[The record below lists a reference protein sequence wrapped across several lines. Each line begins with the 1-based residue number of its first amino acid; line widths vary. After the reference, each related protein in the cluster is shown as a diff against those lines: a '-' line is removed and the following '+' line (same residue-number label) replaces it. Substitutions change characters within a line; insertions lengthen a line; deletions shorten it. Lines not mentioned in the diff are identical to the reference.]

1 MDRSDSGVLGAWMNL
16 PKPDKPG
23 SEWLPTQPDRSYR
36 RRMAQ
41 LRWRHFNGTPALD
54 LAADHCRLVDLS
66 LQSLLKP
73 SRLAPPGSTARSRKH
88 CWLALGAY
96 GSLELTPF
104 SPLRLLLTGSIGDGE
119 ANRVLEAARSRM
131 AAMGI
136 SGEVVQFSSREC
148 LRRSQTDMG
157 FCLELLSS
165 RWLGGARSVGSD
177 LQQRLR
183 STLVKR
189 PVVFLCDLEGHYRQ
203 MLDGGESSVYALT
216 AGLEQGPGGLWCCR
230 ALLQALRLLAGT
242 GDPVRILGKGGITP
256 AEWTQLLAIR
266 ERLLQIQTHLHFL
279 AGAPESDLLGE
290 VGVRTARFLGFHD
303 SRQLPALELLVR
315 DILRRKRKLM
325 ALFEGYLERNK
336 AAFLKGNE
344 PFKSQYLRLVSQP
357 EQGSEEETPQRWMKI
372 FRLSQMEPGIVQPP
386 MVSRLQARLH
396 RWPDRYWRVSAM
408 HADFRGILKNKGR
421 VGSTLRRMRDLGFL
435 ARYLP
440 EFGRLDCLPGIS
452 RGRRYSIDEHTL
464 RAVDRLDQVANSTDP
479 GLRDY
484 RGLLEQVE
492 DPSILYLGLLLHET
506 GANGPDRLSGN
517 GQPMAVRALQ
527 RLNAPPEDRDRV
539 LMLVT
544 EQTLLAH
551 VSQRRDFD
559 DPLVVQE
566 ISSVVETT
574 DNLNML
580 LLHTFADL
588 TSVDETAWSERN
600 RFLLWS
606 LYFRVMDR
614 LMFGRELSGAEHAR
628 VAEIQR
634 GVLEQLAGELPVDSV
649 LNHFSFLPEKYALY
663 TPLPQ
668 IVAHVRLC
676 ENLKERPLASEWVAN
691 PDGGY
696 HELHL
701 STRDLP
707 GRFAQITGTLAA
719 LGIRLLSAQLNTRE
733 DGIVIDTFHVSDLGS
748 HLLIDDAG
756 RRRVDQVLAEIILG
770 KTRLEDLLRGQ
781 RYEVRA
787 EPGAAAFAVAP
798 RLRIDNDISAHSS
811 VIEVQ
816 AQDSWGLSYR
826 IAGILA
832 ELGLNIVSAKLA
844 TERNYA
850 FDVFYVQT
858 ESGEKVVDGARMS
871 QILERLRL
879 EVKSQAQPFG
889 RTPVPGRSGRAQGS
903 SAESAS

>member
-1 MDRSDSGVLGAWMNL
+1 MNL
-16 PKPDKPG
+16 PKPDKRG
-23 SEWLPTQPDRSYR
+23 RERLPAQSDRSYR
-36 RRMAQ
+36 RGMAR
-41 LRWRHFNGTPALD
+41 LRWRHFSGTPALG
-54 LAADHCRLVDLS
+54 LAAEHCRLIDLS

-73 SRLAPPGSTARSRKH
+73 SPPADSGSAARPPKY

-96 GSLELTPF
+96 GSLELAPF
-104 SPLRLLLTGSIGDGE
+104 SPARLLLTGSIADGE
-119 ANRVLEAARSRM
+119 AGRVSEAARSRM
-131 AAMGI
+131 ADMGI
-136 SGEVVQFSSREC
+136 RGEVLHLGSREC
-148 LRRSQTDMG
+148 LRRSQADMA

-165 RWLGGARSVGSD
+165 RWVGGTESVGSD

-189 PVVFLCDLEGHYRQ
+189 PVVFLSDLEGHYRQ
-203 MLDGGESSVYALT
+203 RVEGGPGSVYALNG
-216 AGLEQGPGGLWCCR
+216 GLESGPGGLWCCR
-230 ALLQALRLLAGT
+230 ALLQSLRLLAGT
-242 GDPVRILGKGGITP
+242 GDPVRILRKGGITSG
-256 AEWTQLLAIR
+256 EWTRLVAIR

-279 AGAPESDLLGE
+279 AGEPQPDLLGE
-290 VGVRTARFLGFHD
+290 AGVRTARFLGFHD
-303 SRQLPALELLVR
+303 SGRLPALELLVR
-315 DILRRKRKLM
+315 DTLRRKRKLL
-325 ALFEGYLERNK
+325 AVFEGYLERNQ
-336 AAFLKGNE
+336 AAFLKGSE
-344 PFKSQYLRLVSQP
+344 TLGSQYLRLVDQP
-357 EQGSEEETPQRWMKI
+357 EQGSDEETPQRWMKI
-372 FRLSQMEPGIVQPP
+372 FRLSQMEPEIIRPR
-386 MVSRLQARLH
+386 MVSRLQSRLH
-396 RWPDRYWRVSAM
+396 LWPARHWRVPAM
-408 HADFRGILKNKGR
+408 HADFRVILKNRGK
-421 VGSTLRRMRDLGFL
+421 VGPTLRRMRDLGFL

-440 EFGRLDCLPGIS
+440 EYGRLDCFPGIARS
-452 RGRRYSIDEHTL
+452 RRYSIDEHTL
-464 RAVDRLDQVANSTDP
+464 RAVDRLDQVAGSTDP
-479 GLRDY
+479 GLKDY
-484 RGLLEQVE
+484 RGVLEQVE

-506 GANGPDRLSGN
+506 GTSGPDRPSGS

-527 RLNAPPEDRDRV
+527 RLNLSAEDRDKV
-539 LMLVT
+539 LMLVR

-551 VSQRRDFD
+551 VSQRRDLD
-559 DPLVVQE
+559 DPQIVQE
-566 ISSVVETT
+566 GGAAVETT

-588 TSVDETAWSERN
+588 TSVDETVWSERN

-614 LMFGRELSGAEHAR
+614 LMFGQELSGAEHAR

-663 TPLPQ
+663 TPLSQ

-676 ENLKERPLASEWVAN
+676 ENLKARPLASEWVAK
-691 PDGGY
+691 PDAGC

-707 GRFAQITGTLAA
+707 GRFAQITGTLTA

-781 RYEVRA
+781 RYEAR
-787 EPGAAAFAVAP
+787 EERGGASFAVAP
-798 RLRIDNDISAHSS
+798 RVRIDNDISAHST

-816 AQDSWGLSYR
+816 ARDSWGLSYR

-832 ELGLNIVSAKLA
+832 GLGLNIISAKLA
-844 TERNYA
+844 TERDYA

-858 ESGEKVVDGARMS
+858 EEGKKIVDGSRMS
-871 QILERLRL
+871 QILERLRT
-879 EVKSQAQPFG
+879 EVKLQAPLAG
-889 RTPVPGRSGRAQGS
+889 RVPVPDGPG
-903 SAESAS
+903 

>member
-1 MDRSDSGVLGAWMNL
+1 MDRSNSGVSGAWMNL

-23 SEWLPTQPDRSYR
+23 SEWLPAQPDRAYR
-36 RRMAQ
+36 RGMAQ
-41 LRWRHFNGTPALD
+41 LRWRHFNGTPAPD
-54 LAADHCRLVDLS
+54 LAAEHCRLVDLS
-66 LQSLLKP
+66 LQSLLEP
-73 SRLAPPGSTARSRKH
+73 SRLLAPASPARNRTT

-96 GSLELTPF
+96 GSLELTPY
-104 SPLRLLLTGSIGDGE
+104 SPLRLLLTGSIGEGE
-119 ANRVLEAARSRM
+119 ASRVLEAARSRM

-136 SGEVVQFSSREC
+136 HGQVVQLGSREC
-148 LRRSQTDMG
+148 LRRSQTDMD

-189 PVVFLCDLEGHYRQ
+189 PVVFLCDLESHYRQ
-203 MLDGGESSVYALT
+203 MPDGGESSVYALT
-216 AGLEQGPGGLWCCR
+216 AGLERGPGGLWCCR

-242 GDPVRILGKGGITP
+242 GDPVRILGKGGIAP
-256 AEWTQLLAIR
+256 GEWTRLLAIR
-266 ERLLQIQTHLHFL
+266 EHLLQVQTHLHFL
-279 AGAPESDLLGE
+279 AGAAESDLLGE
-290 VGVRTARFLGFHD
+290 AGVQTARFLGFHD

-315 DILRRKRKLM
+315 DVLRRKRKLM
-325 ALFEGYLERNK
+325 ALFEGCLGRNK
-336 AAFLKGNE
+336 AAFLKGAE
-344 PFKSQYLRLVSQP
+344 PFKSRYLRLAAQP
-357 EQGSEEETPQRWMKI
+357 EQGSEEQTPRRWMKI
-372 FRLSQMEPGIVQPP
+372 FRLSQMEPEIVQPP
-386 MVSRLQARLH
+386 MVARLQAQLH
-396 RWPDRYWRVSAM
+396 QWPARYWRVPAM
-408 HADFRGILKNKGR
+408 HADFRVILKNRGR
-421 VGSTLRRMRDLGFL
+421 VGPALRRMRDLGFL
-435 ARYLP
+435 GRYLP
-440 EFGRLDCLPGIS
+440 EFGRLDCLPGIA

-464 RAVDRLDQVANSTDP
+464 RAVDRLDQVASSTDP

-506 GANGPDRLSGN
+506 GSSGPDRWSGN

-527 RLNAPPEDRDRV
+527 RLNASPEDRDKV
-539 LMLVT
+539 LMLVR

-559 DPLVVQE
+559 DPQIVQE

-588 TSVDETAWSERN
+588 TSADETAWSERN

-676 ENLKERPLASEWVAN
+676 ENLKEQPLASEWVAN

-707 GRFAQITGTLAA
+707 GRFAQITGTLTA

-733 DGIVIDTFHVSDLGS
+733 DGIVIDTFHVSDMGG

-756 RRRVDQVLAEIILG
+756 RRRVDRVLAEIILG
-770 KTRLEDLLRGQ
+770 QTRLEDLLRGR
-781 RYEVRA
+781 RYEVGA
-787 EPGAAAFAVAP
+787 EAGAAALAVAP
-798 RLRIDNDISAHSS
+798 RVRIDNDISARST
-811 VIEVQ
+811 VVEVQ
-816 AQDSWGLSYR
+816 ARDSWGLSYR

-844 TERNYA
+844 TDRNYA

-858 ESGEKVVDGARMS
+858 EGGGKVVDGSRMS

-879 EVKSQAQPFG
+879 EVKSQAQPLA
-889 RTPVPGRSGRAQGS
+889 RTPVLDQPGSPTD
-903 SAESAS
+903 SAS

>member
-1 MDRSDSGVLGAWMNL
+1 MNL
-16 PKPDKPG
+16 PKPDNPG
-23 SEWLPTQPDRSYR
+23 NEWLPTQPDGSYR
-36 RRMAQ
+36 RGMAR
-41 LRWRHFNGTPALD
+41 LRWRHFSGTPALD
-54 LAADHCRLVDLS
+54 LAAEYCRLIDLS

-73 SRLAPPGSTARSRKH
+73 SRPAVSGSAARTPKYG
-88 CWLALGAY
+88 WLALGAY

-104 SPLRLLLTGSIGDGE
+104 SPVRLLLTGSIPDDE
-119 ANRVLEAARSRM
+119 ASQVLEATRSRM
-131 AAMGI
+131 ADLGI
-136 SGEVVQFSSREC
+136 QGEIMHLSSREC

-165 RWLGGARSVGSD
+165 RWVGGASSVGSD
-177 LQQRLR
+177 LNHRLR

-189 PVVFLCDLEGHYRQ
+189 PVVFLCDLGGHYRQ
-203 MLDGGESSVYALT
+203 MLEGGAGSVYALNG
-216 AGLEQGPGGLWCCR
+216 GLESGPGGLWCCR
-230 ALLQALRLLAGT
+230 ALLQSLRLLAGT
-242 GDPVRILGKGGITP
+242 GDPVRILRKGGISP
-256 AEWTQLLAIR
+256 REWTQLLAIR
-266 ERLLQIQTHLHFL
+266 DRLLQIQTHLHFL
-279 AGAPESDLLGE
+279 AGAPRSDLLGE
-290 VGVRTARFLGFHD
+290 AGVRTARFLGYHD
-303 SRQLPALELLVR
+303 SRRLPVLELLVR
-315 DILRRKRKLM
+315 DTLRWKRKLLV
-325 ALFEGYLERNK
+325 LFEGYLERNK
-336 AAFLKGNE
+336 AAFLKGTE

-372 FRLSQMEPGIVQPP
+372 FRLSQMEPEVVQPG
-386 MVSRLQARLH
+386 MVSRLRSQLH
-396 RWPDRYWRVSAM
+396 LWPARYWRVPAM
-408 HADFRGILKNKGR
+408 HADFRVILKNKGR

-440 EFGRLDCLPGIS
+440 EFSRLDCLPGIA

-492 DPSILYLGLLLHET
+492 APSILYLGLLLHET
-506 GANGPDRLSGN
+506 GSSGPDRLSGN

-527 RLNAPPEDRDRV
+527 RLNASPEDRDKV
-539 LMLVT
+539 LMLVR
-544 EQTLLAH
+544 EQTLLVH

-559 DPLVVQE
+559 DPQIIQE

-614 LMFGRELSGAEHAR
+614 LMFGQELSGAEHAR
-628 VAEIQR
+628 VAEVQR
-634 GVLEQLAGELPVDSV
+634 GVLEQLAGELSLDSV

-676 ENLKERPLASEWVAN
+676 ENLKEQPLASEWVAN

-696 HELHL
+696 YELHL

-748 HLLIDDAG
+748 HLLIDEAG
-756 RRRVDQVLAEIILG
+756 RRRVDQVLSEIILG

-781 RYEVRA
+781 RYEARA
-787 EPGAAAFAVAP
+787 EPSSAGFAVPP
-798 RLRIDNDISAHSS
+798 RVRIDNDISAHST

-832 ELGLNIVSAKLA
+832 ELGLNIISAKLA
-844 TERNYA
+844 TERDYA

-858 ESGEKVVDGARMS
+858 EDGEKVVDGLRMS

-879 EVKSQAQPFG
+879 EVKSQAPLFG
-889 RTPVPGRSGRAQGS
+889 RVPVLDRPR
-903 SAESAS
+903 

>member
-1 MDRSDSGVLGAWMNL
+1 MNL

-36 RRMAQ
+36 RGMAQ
-41 LRWRHFNGTPALD
+41 LRWRHFSGTPALD
-54 LAADHCRLVDLS
+54 LAAEHCRLVDRS
-66 LQSLLKP
+66 LQSLLVP
-73 SRLAPPGSTARSRKH
+73 SRLAAPGNPGRKRKY

-104 SPLRLLLTGSIGDGE
+104 SPVRLLLTGSIEDGE
-119 ANRVLEAARSRM
+119 ASQVVEATRSRM
-131 AAMGI
+131 AERGI
-136 SGEVVQFSSREC
+136 QGEIVQLSSREC

-157 FCLELLSS
+157 FCLELLSA

-230 ALLQALRLLAGT
+230 ALLQSLRLLAGT

-256 AEWTQLLAIR
+256 GEWTQLLAIR
-266 ERLLQIQTHLHFL
+266 ERLLQIQTHLHFV

-290 VGVRTARFLGFHD
+290 AGVQTARFLGFHD
-303 SRQLPALELLVR
+303 SRHLPVLELLVR
-315 DILRRKRKLM
+315 DILRRKRKLV

-372 FRLSQMEPGIVQPP
+372 FRLSQMESEIVQPP
-386 MVSRLQARLH
+386 MVSRLQAQLH
-396 RWPDRYWRVSAM
+396 QWPARFWRIPAM
-408 HADFRGILKNKGR
+408 HADFRVILKNKGG
-421 VGSTLRRMRDLGFL
+421 VGPTLRRMRDLGFL
-435 ARYLP
+435 GRYLP
-440 EFGRLDCLPGIS
+440 EFGRLDCLPGIA

-506 GANGPDRLSGN
+506 GSNGPDRLSGN

-527 RLNAPPEDRDRV
+527 RLNASPEDRDKV

-559 DPLVVQE
+559 DPQIVQE

-634 GVLEQLAGELPVDSV
+634 GVLEQLAGELSVDSV

-676 ENLKERPLASEWVAN
+676 ENLKEQPLASEWVAN

-696 HELHL
+696 YELHL

-707 GRFAQITGTLAA
+707 GRFAQITGTLTA

-756 RRRVDQVLAEIILG
+756 RRRVDQVLGEIILG

-787 EPGAAAFAVAP
+787 EPNSVGFAVAP
-798 RLRIDNDISAHSS
+798 RVRIDNDISAHST

-816 AQDSWGLSYR
+816 ARDSWGLSYR

-832 ELGLNIVSAKLA
+832 GLGLNIVSAKLA

-858 ESGEKVVDGARMS
+858 EGGEKVVDGSRMS

-879 EVKSQAQPFG
+879 EVKLQAPPFG
-889 RTPVPGRSGRAQGS
+889 RSRVPDRPGS
-903 SAESAS
+903 PTDSAS

>member
-1 MDRSDSGVLGAWMNL
+1 MVAGPTGRLLSAGNGAVAMAPLQRDAGAGPGRPTLPPGRSEPAI
-16 PKPDKPG
+16 PAEAQPTAAPG
-23 SEWLPTQPDRSYR
+23 S
-36 RRMAQ
+36 
-41 LRWRHFNGTPALD
+41 PARNRN
-54 LAADHCRLVDLS
+54 A
-66 LQSLLKP
+66 
-73 SRLAPPGSTARSRKH
+73 

-96 GSLELTPF
+96 GSLELAPF
-104 SPLRLLLTGSIGDGE
+104 SPLRLLLTGSIEDGE
-119 ANRVLEAARSRM
+119 ASRVLEAARSRM

-136 SGEVVQFSSREC
+136 QGQVVQLGFREC
-148 LRRSQTDMG
+148 LRRSQTDMD
-157 FCLELLSS
+157 FCLELLSA
-165 RWLGGARSVGSD
+165 RWLGGDGSVASD

-183 STLVKR
+183 SALVKR
-189 PVVFLCDLEGHYRQ
+189 PVVFLCDLESHYRQ
-203 MLDGGESSVYALT
+203 MPEGGASSVYALT
-216 AGLEQGPGGLWCCR
+216 AGLERGPGGLWCCR
-230 ALLQALRLLAGT
+230 ALLQVLRLLAGT
-242 GDPVRILGKGGITP
+242 GDPVRILGKGGIAP
-256 AEWTQLLAIR
+256 REWTRLLAIR
-266 ERLLQIQTHLHFL
+266 ERLLQVQTHLHFL
-279 AGAPESDLLGE
+279 AGAPESDLLGKA
-290 VGVRTARFLGFHD
+290 GARTARFLGFHD

-315 DILRRKRKLM
+315 DVLRRKRKLV
-325 ALFEGYLERNK
+325 ALFEGTLERNK
-336 AAFLKGNE
+336 AAFLKGSE
-344 PFKSQYLRLVSQP
+344 PFRSPYLRLAAQP
-357 EQGSEEETPQRWMKI
+357 EQGSQEETPQRWMKI
-372 FRLSQMEPGIVQPP
+372 FRLSQMEPEIVQPP
-386 MVSRLQARLH
+386 MVARLQAQLH
-396 RWPDRYWRVSAM
+396 QWPARHWRVPAM
-408 HADFRGILKNKGR
+408 HADFRVILRNRGR
-421 VGSTLRRMRDLGFL
+421 VGPALRRMRDLGFL
-435 ARYLP
+435 GRYLP
-440 EFGRLDCLPGIS
+440 EFGRLDCLPGIA

-484 RGLLEQVE
+484 RGLLERVE

-506 GANGPDRLSGN
+506 GSNGSDPLSGS

-527 RLNAPPEDRDRV
+527 RLNASPEDRDKV
-539 LMLVT
+539 LMLVR

-559 DPLVVQE
+559 DPQIVQE

-588 TSVDETAWSERN
+588 SSVDETTWSERN

-676 ENLKERPLASEWVAN
+676 ENLKEQPLASEWVAN

-707 GRFAQITGTLAA
+707 GRFAQITGTLTA

-733 DGIVIDTFHVSDLGS
+733 DGIVIDTFHVSDVGG
-748 HLLIDDAG
+748 HLLVDDAG
-756 RRRVDQVLAEIILG
+756 RRRVDRVLAEIILG
-770 KTRLEDLLRGQ
+770 KTRLQDLLRGQ
-781 RYEVRA
+781 RYEVGA
-787 EPGAAAFAVAP
+787 EAGAAALAVAP
-798 RLRIDNDISAHSS
+798 RVRIDNDVSAHST

-816 AQDSWGLSYR
+816 ARDSWGLSYR

-832 ELGLNIVSAKLA
+832 GLGLNIVSAKLA
-844 TERNYA
+844 TDRDYA

-858 ESGEKVVDGARMS
+858 EGGGKVVDGSRMS

-879 EVKSQAQPFG
+879 EVKSQARPFG
-889 RTPVPGRSGRAQGS
+889 RTRVPDPPGS
-903 SAESAS
+903 ATDSAS

>member
-1 MDRSDSGVLGAWMNL
+1 MNL
-16 PKPDKPG
+16 PKPHKPG
-23 SEWLPTQPDRSYR
+23 SEGLPTQPDRSYR
-36 RRMAQ
+36 RGLAQ

-54 LAADHCRLVDLS
+54 LAAEHCRLVDLS
-66 LQSLLKP
+66 LPSLLKP
-73 SRLAPPGSTARSRKH
+73 SRLAAPGNRVRNRKT
-88 CWLALGAY
+88 CWLAMGAY
-96 GSLELTPF
+96 GSLELTPY
-104 SPLRLLLTGSIGDGE
+104 SPVRLLLTGAIGDGG
-119 ANRVLEAARSRM
+119 ASRVVEDTRSRM

-136 SGEVVQFSSREC
+136 HGEVVQLSSREC
-148 LRRSQTDMG
+148 LHRSQTDMD
-157 FCLELLSS
+157 FCLALLSS
-165 RWLGGARSVGSD
+165 RWLVGSRSVASE
-177 LQQRLR
+177 LQQQLR
-183 STLVKR
+183 STLIKR
-189 PVVFLCDLEGHYRQ
+189 PVVFLCDLEDYYRQ

-242 GDPVRILGKGGITP
+242 DDPVRILGKGGITP
-256 AEWTQLLAIR
+256 GEWTQLLAIR

-279 AGAPESDLLGE
+279 ARAPESDLLGE
-290 VGVRTARFLGFHD
+290 TGVQTARFLGFHD

-315 DILRRKRKLM
+315 DILRRKRKM
-325 ALFEGYLERNK
+325 TALFEGYLERNK
-336 AAFLKGNE
+336 AAFLKGTE

-357 EQGSEEETPQRWMKI
+357 EQGSEEETPQRWMKV
-372 FRLSQMEPGIVQPP
+372 FRLSQMEPEIMQPP
-386 MVSRLQARLH
+386 MVSRLRSQLH
-396 RWPDRYWRVSAM
+396 QWPARYWRVPAM
-408 HADFRGILKNKGR
+408 HADFRVILKNKGR
-421 VGSTLRRMRDLGFL
+421 VGPALRRMRDLGFL
-435 ARYLP
+435 GRYLP
-440 EFGRLDCLPGIS
+440 EFGRLDCFPGIA

-464 RAVDRLDQVANSTDP
+464 RAVDRLDLVANSTDA

-506 GANGPDRLSGN
+506 GSNGVDQLSGN
-517 GQPMAVRALQ
+517 GQSMAVRALQ
-527 RLNAPPEDRDRV
+527 RLNASPEDRDKV

-559 DPLVVQE
+559 DPQIVQE

-634 GVLEQLAGELPVDSV
+634 GVLEQLAGELSMDSV
-649 LNHFSFLPEKYALY
+649 LNHFSFLPEKYAFY

-676 ENLKERPLASEWVAN
+676 ENLKEQPLASEWVAN

-696 HELHL
+696 YELHL

-707 GRFAQITGTLAA
+707 GRFAQITGTLTA

-748 HLLIDDAG
+748 QLLIDDAG

-781 RYEVRA
+781 RYEVGA
-787 EPGAAAFAVAP
+787 EPGAAALAVAP
-798 RLRIDNDISAHSS
+798 RVRIDNDISAHST

-816 AQDSWGLSYR
+816 ARDSWGLSYR

-844 TERNYA
+844 TDRNYA

-858 ESGEKVVDGARMS
+858 EGGGKVVDGSRMS

-879 EVKSQAQPFG
+879 EVKSTAPPCG
-889 RTPVPGRSGRAQGS
+889 RAPAPDRPGKAQGS
-903 SAESAS
+903 AADSAS